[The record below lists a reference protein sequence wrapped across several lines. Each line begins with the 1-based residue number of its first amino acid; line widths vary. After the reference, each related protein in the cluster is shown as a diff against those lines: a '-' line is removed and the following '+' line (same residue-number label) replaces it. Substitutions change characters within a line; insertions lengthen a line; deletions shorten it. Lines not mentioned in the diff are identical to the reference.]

1 LGGARGRMISI
12 KEREK
17 AVSLIETA
25 CRTGARQNKACILL
39 GITERTLQRWKNTPD
54 QSIKKDQRQYSKS
67 TPANKLLPEEKQ
79 EIIRIC
85 NSEEYMNLPPSQI
98 VPALADQG
106 IFIASESSFY
116 RVLHENCQQQ
126 HRGKSKIRSRNK
138 PKGFTAA
145 DPNQVWTWDI
155 TYLPSSIKGIFFYL
169 YMITDIYSRK
179 VVGWEVH
186 AKQSDDL
193 ASNLVKR
200 ACLSEGVSGENIVLH
215 SDNGSP
221 MKGATMLATLQYLGV
236 IPSFSRPSVSNDN
249 PYSESLFKT
258 LKYTPVYPSKP
269 FDTIDI
275 AREWVLRFVH
285 WYNFHHHHSGIK
297 FVTPHARHIGRDKEI
312 LKNREKVYREA
323 KRRNPARW
331 SGNIRNWDLI
341 KTVDLNPAKEKTVN
355 EKKAA

>member
-1 LGGARGRMISI
+1 MISI

-221 MKGATMLATLQYLGV
+221 MKGATMLATLQDLGV